1 MKPVVAPGSRHRMRA
16 VSAAVVTCT
25 LMIGLPMKAWAD
37 PFGQGRIL
45 GTGGVTTISGA
56 AGGGIVPWA
65 LIAGYGTNEQVGFT
79 AFYTNVQTP
88 NFALNS
94 YGAAAGIDNRVEISI
109 ARQGLGLGNTG
120 PNLDAAL
127 GAPIFGSNYVFNQD
141 IVGAKVRLFG
151 DAVYDQDSWLPQVA
165 LGMQYH
171 HNQNGSLVRALGA
184 KPYGVSYYLSGTKVF
199 LDGLFGHT
207 TVLDVN
213 LDMTRANQNGL
224 LGFGGINGDHY
235 RVEPQVSAGVFLN
248 RRVVLGAEYRA
259 MPQYQLLANNA
270 LGDAVSKTNDW
281 KDVYLAYFPNK
292 SVSVTVA
299 YAMLGH
305 IASLPNQ
312 NGPYASLTASF

>member
-1 MKPVVAPGSRHRMRA
+1 MKRVVARGSRHSIPA

-25 LMIGLPMKAWAD
+25 LMIALPMKAWAD

-45 GTGGVTTISGA
+45 GTGGVTTVSGA

-65 LIAGYGTNEQVGFT
+65 LIAGYGTNEQTAFT

-88 NFALNS
+88 NFALNA
-94 YGAAAGIDNRVEISI
+94 YGAAVGIDNRVELSI

-127 GAPIFGSNYVFNQD
+127 GAPVFGSNYVFNQD

-151 DAVYDQDSWLPQVA
+151 DAVYDQDRWLPQVA
-165 LGMQYH
+165 IGMQYH

-184 KPYGVSYYLSGTKVF
+184 KPYGTSYYLSGTKVF
-199 LDGLFGHT
+199 LDGLFGRT
-207 TVLDVN
+207 TVVDVN
-213 LDMTRANQNGL
+213 LDLTRANQNGL
-224 LGFGGINGDHY
+224 LGFGGINGDRY
-235 RVEPQVSAGVFLN
+235 RLEPQVSAGVFLN
-248 RRVVLGAEYRA
+248 RRVVLGGEYRA

-270 LGDAVSKTNDW
+270 LGNAVSKTSDW
-281 KDVYLAYFPNK
+281 KDVYLAYFPSK

-299 YAMLGH
+299 YAMLGQ
-305 IASLPNQ
+305 IASIPNQ
-312 NGPYASLTASF
+312 TGPYASFTASF